1 MYFGYFTLFSAL
13 AISAIAA
20 WYSIIGLTAIFAA
33 ALVPIIVMGVALETG
48 KVVTAVWLH
57 QNWQRAKVWMRTYL
71 AFATIVLM
79 FITSMGIFGFLSKA
93 HIEQTA
99 ASTEAVAQIE
109 RVESEIA
116 RNRAVI
122 ENADNRIKRLE
133 TSGVGADANIQ
144 AQIDKEQQRIDSAYK
159 RVEPAIAEQQRII
172 DGEAKLYDGELAR
185 IDEQLATLQKYID
198 TGETKKAQQMIG
210 ASADGIFGKRTADK
224 IGEWQDEKQ
233 KERNRVLA
241 KIESATNGPKAKA
254 ARDEIARLRKSV
266 ENQVAQSNTLITR
279 LRAQLG
285 QTQSTDIDT
294 QVDEQRNRIKTA
306 NTEIETLTTKK
317 FELEATTRK
326 LEAEV
331 GPVKYI
337 AEFIYGAAA
346 DRNMLEEAV
355 RWVIIVLVLVFD
367 PLAIC
372 LILAGTQQIVWG
384 RQDRKRQQEEQYIKP
399 NLEKD
404 SHYWFEDVDQ
414 ETLDKEMEEEKNI
427 EAERIIEQAKRSD
440 LYINEE
446 EKAKVD
452 DPDNQEID
460 YHENEPIV
468 IQPGNEAE
476 VPKDLEPQ
484 VKEPPE
490 NFPVS
495 EADLTESNDLPEE
508 QEIKETYVKEVN
520 KFVYPDEIVHTPV
533 KDPVTNIE
541 LDPADREW
549 EYSSDGRRIYKPE
562 AGFPI
567 ITTHPSDPLERGADD
582 STHPDTEG
590 EPEVEP
596 VTAPLSEKQQEIV
609 QKVEA
614 VTINKP
620 AGKVLSTVPL
630 FHAEP
635 DNKSVINSGFGSVF
649 PETNLT
655 KGDLFLR
662 TDYLPSKLFR
672 WNADKW
678 IEVDKQL
685 STSYTY
691 DEKYVEYL
699 IEKLKTGEYDLEDL
713 SHQEQD
719 QVQEYLQKNVQ

>member
-33 ALVPIIVMGVALETG
+33 ALIPIVVMGVALETG

-57 QNWQRAKVWMRTYL
+57 RNWQRAKLWMRTYL
-71 AFATIVLM
+71 AFATVVLM

-99 ASTEAVAQIE
+99 ASTESVAQIE

-144 AQIDKEQQRIDSAYK
+144 AQIDKEQERIDNAYK

-172 DGEAKLYDGELAR
+172 DGEAKLYDSELAR

-198 TGETKKAQQMIG
+198 SGETKKAQQMIG

-233 KERNRVLA
+233 KERGRVLA
-241 KIESATNGPKAKA
+241 KIESATNGPKANA
-254 ARDEIARLRKSV
+254 ARNEIARLRKSV
-266 ENQVAQSNTLITR
+266 ENQVAQSNTLIAR

-285 QTQSTDIDT
+285 QTQSTDIDA

-306 NTEIETLTTKK
+306 NDEIEALTTKK
-317 FELEATTRK
+317 FELEATTRR

-337 AEFIYGAAA
+337 AEFIYGESA

-384 RQDRKRQQEEQYIKP
+384 KQDAKRRRQEQDEQIQEEK
-399 NLEKD
+399 EKESAVNMVQPVHD
-404 SHYWFEDVDQ
+404 N
-414 ETLDKEMEEEKNI
+414 ETVREPEE
-427 EAERIIEQAKRSD
+427 
-440 LYINEE
+440 
-446 EKAKVD
+446 
-452 DPDNQEID
+452 EID

-468 IQPGNEAE
+468 IQRETEAE
-476 VPKDLEPQ
+476 VPKDPEPLI
-484 VKEPPE
+484 KEPPA

-495 EADLTESNDLPEE
+495 EADLTESNDLPED
-508 QEIKETYVKEVN
+508 QEIKESVKKVD
-520 KFVYPDEIVHTPV
+520 KFVYPEEIIQTPAE
-533 KDPVTNIE
+533 DPVTNIE
-541 LDPADREW
+541 LDPANREW
-549 EYSSDGRRIYKPE
+549 EYSGDGHRIYKPE
-562 AGFPI
+562 AGYGS
-567 ITTHPSDPLERGADD
+567 ITTHPSDPSERGADD

-596 VTAPLSEKQQEIV
+596 VTAPLTEEQQEFIEEV
-609 QKVEA
+609 QAVE
-614 VTINKP
+614 VNKP
-620 AGKVLSTVPL
+620 LGKVLQTVPL
-630 FHAEP
+630 FNAEP
-635 DNKSVINSGFGSVF
+635 DNKTVISSGFGSVF
-649 PETNLT
+649 PEGTVK
-655 KGDLFLR
+655 KGDMFLR

-672 WNADKW
+672 FNGDKW
-678 IEVDKQL
+678 IEINKEL

-691 DEKYVEYL
+691 DKKYIEYL
-699 IEKLKTGEYDLEDL
+699 IEKIKTGEYELEDV
-713 SHQEQD
+713 SEHEQEQI
-719 QVQEYLQKNVQ
+719 QEYLQNNVQ

>member
-33 ALVPIIVMGVALETG
+33 ALIPIIVMGVALETG

-57 QNWQRAKVWMRTYL
+57 RNWQRAKVWMRTYL
-71 AFATIVLM
+71 AFATVVLM

-99 ASTEAVAQIE
+99 ASTESVAQIE

-144 AQIDKEQQRIDSAYK
+144 AQIDKEQERIDNAYK

-172 DGEAKLYDGELAR
+172 DNEAKLYDGELAR

-198 TGETKKAQQMIG
+198 SGETKKAQQMIG

-233 KERNRVLA
+233 KERGRVLA
-241 KIESATNGPKAKA
+241 KIESAINGPKANA
-254 ARDEIARLRKSV
+254 ARNEIARLRKSV
-266 ENQVAQSNTLITR
+266 ENQVAQSNTLISR

-285 QTQSTDIDT
+285 QTQSTDIDA

-306 NTEIETLTTKK
+306 NDEIEALTTKK
-317 FELEATTRK
+317 FELEATTRR

-337 AEFIYGAAA
+337 AEFIYGESA

-384 RQDRKRQQEEQYIKP
+384 KQDAKLRRQEQDEQIQEEK
-399 NLEKD
+399 EKESAANMVQPVHD
-404 SHYWFEDVDQ
+404 N
-414 ETLDKEMEEEKNI
+414 ETVREPEE
-427 EAERIIEQAKRSD
+427 
-440 LYINEE
+440 
-446 EKAKVD
+446 
-452 DPDNQEID
+452 EID

-468 IQPGNEAE
+468 IQRETEAE
-476 VPKDLEPQ
+476 VPKDSEPQ
-484 VKEPPE
+484 IEEPPA

-495 EADLTESNDLPEE
+495 EADLTESNDLPED
-508 QEIKETYVKEVN
+508 QEIKASVKKVD
-520 KFVYPDEIVHTPV
+520 KFVYPEEIIQPPAE
-533 KDPVTNIE
+533 DPVTNIE
-541 LDPADREW
+541 LDPANREW
-549 EYSSDGRRIYKPE
+549 EYSGDGHRIYKPE
-562 AGFPI
+562 AGYGS
-567 ITTHPSDPLERGADD
+567 ITTHPSDPSERGADD

-596 VTAPLSEKQQEIV
+596 VTASLTEEQQEFIEEV
-609 QKVEA
+609 QAVE
-614 VTINKP
+614 VNRP
-620 AGKVLSTVPL
+620 GGKVLQTVPL
-630 FHAEP
+630 FNAEP
-635 DNKSVINSGFGSVF
+635 DNKTVISSGFGSVF
-649 PETNLT
+649 PEGTVK
-655 KGDLFLR
+655 KGDMFLR

-672 WNADKW
+672 FNGDKW
-678 IEVDKQL
+678 IEINKEL

-691 DEKYVEYL
+691 DKKYIEYL
-699 IEKLKTGEYDLEDL
+699 IEKIKTGEYELEDV
-713 SHQEQD
+713 SEHEQEQI
-719 QVQEYLQKNVQ
+719 QEYLQNNVQ